1 MRIYQGMHGYK
12 QVEVEYHMLP
22 KICIEYVSLNN
33 DGILQMIFKLCIL
46 KVPAFKA
53 FPELLK
59 TAMRILNTK
68 ISFSLAFVLRQIDL
82 CG

>member
-33 DGILQMIFKLCIL
+33 DGILQMISKLCIL
-46 KVPAFKA
+46 KVPPQITFEGIS
-53 FPELLK
+53 ELLK
-59 TAMRILNTK
+59 TSMRILNQNYC
-68 ISFSLAFVLRQIDL
+68 LV
-82 CG
+82 